1 MKNEWIELMKT
12 ERIKWIIM
20 NVKDE
25 LKMNKKDESKLN
37 T

>member
-1 MKNEWIELMKT
+1 MKNEWIELMIT

-20 NVKDE
+20 NEKDE
-25 LKMNKKDESKLN
+25 LKMNKKNESKLN

>member
-12 ERIKWIIM
+12 ERIKWIIR

-25 LKMNKKDESKLN
+25 LKMNKNDESKVN
-37 T
+37 I